1 MKAESEW
8 MQKELFEKWFHHF
21 LTFTRAS
28 KENPTLLI
36 MDGHKTHTQNIAVID
51 KARDHG
57 LTLVCLPPH
66 CSHRMQPLDV
76 SFMAPLSTFDSQEV
90 ETFMRN
96 NPGQVVTIYQI
107 ANLFRK
113 AYLRAATPLIAI
125 HGFAKTGLYPIDRH
139 VFTDDR
145 YVC

>member
-1 MKAESEW
+1 
-8 MQKELFEKWFHHF
+8 
-21 LTFTRAS
+21 
-28 KENPTLLI
+28 
-36 MDGHKTHTQNIAVID
+36 
-51 KARDHG
+51 
-57 LTLVCLPPH
+57 
-66 CSHRMQPLDV
+66 
-76 SFMAPLSTFDSQEV
+76 
-90 ETFMRN
+90 MRN